1 MSDEMRVEVTDNEQT
16 DTSVDYISAINEIKQ
31 NSVSKSAYD
40 KLKNENKQLL
50 DALVNGKEI
59 SKEEMKGPT
68 IQELRTHLFDD
79 TNKTNLDFVDT
90 ALKLRNA
97 LIEKGERDPFLPSG
111 DKVALNDT
119 IYDDIENVAAVLQ
132 ECVDFAEGDSSVF
145 TAKLQSKLVD
155 SAMPVKRRK

>member
-1 MSDEMRVEVTDNEQT
+1 MSEEMRVEVKDNEQT
-16 DTSVDYISAINEIKQ
+16 DTSVDYISAINEMKQ
-31 NSVSKSAYD
+31 NSVSKAAYE

-68 IQELRTHLFDD
+68 IQELRNHLFDD
-79 TNKTNLDFVDT
+79 TNKTNLDFVET
-90 ALKLRNA
+90 ALKLRDA

-111 DKVALNDT
+111 DKVALNDA
-119 IYDDIENVAAVLQ
+119 IYDDVESVAAVLQ

-145 TAKLQSKLVD
+145 TAKLQSKMVD
-155 SAMPVKRRK
+155 SAIPVKRRK